1 MSIIIIIAVYLFILL
16 SIITKRKNG
25 QGSSKNA
32 DSLRKFTATVRK
44 HASSFNS
51 SSSSA
56 DTGQKIL
63 SGAGGIINNV
73 QERSESDEGTTPWRK
88 GMPGYKHAEG
98 GGLKLKDGNV
108 SGMEDRNHDWL
119 AMQLK
124 EEARMKRDID
134 REMYNLKVEHIK
146 EHKKIHG

>member
-1 MSIIIIIAVYLFILL
+1 MSIIIIAIYLFILL

-32 DSLRKFTATVRK
+32 DSLKQFTTTVK
-44 HASSFNS
+44 KQAGSFNS
-51 SSSSA
+51 SSSAA
-56 DTGQKIL
+56 DNGQRPL
-63 SGAGGIINNV
+63 SGAGGIINNA
-73 QERSESDEGTTPWRK
+73 QDRSESDESVSPWRK

>member
-1 MSIIIIIAVYLFILL
+1 MSIIIIAIYLFILL

-25 QGSSKNA
+25 QGSSNNA
-32 DSLRKFTATVRK
+32 DSLKQFTTTVK
-44 HASSFNS
+44 KQAGSFNS
-51 SSSSA
+51 SSSAA
-56 DTGQKIL
+56 DTGQRTL
-63 SGAGGIINNV
+63 SGAGGIINNA
-73 QERSESDEGTTPWRK
+73 QDRSESEESVSPWRK

-134 REMYNLKVEHIK
+134 REMNNLKAEHIK